1 MAWLRQK
8 SFFYSMRNKV
18 HKLKKAMLSIIKV
31 KNFFQ
36 EGQKKTKQ
44 QTTGK
49 HSQITYAIKNCVQDI

>member
-18 HKLKKAMLSIIKV
+18 HKFKKAMLSIIKV

-36 EGQKKTKQ
+36 EGQKKQSNKLQENTPKLHMQ
-44 QTTGK
+44 
-49 HSQITYAIKNCVQDI
+49 